1 MSLKTNNN
9 PLIDVYNIL
18 ESVIRTNVQDVN
30 ETRRVL
36 PTARERQWIYP
47 QTPEEE
53 LQYYPICAIILNDI
67 SYNEFSANQFYGYQT
82 NPVSGE
88 VTVLKMNYAILNL
101 TVGIFT
107 KKKDKFM
114 VTLPNDTT
122 ERLISGTLLNAYL
135 TGKIIKAIQ
144 DKRDSFILEGIEDL
158 VITRTD
164 MNYVDNEILFASNI
178 NLTVVIPN
186 IWGKVYTTGEL
197 IDEINKTYTISYTLG
212 E

>member
-82 NPVSGE
+82 NSVSGE
-88 VTVLKMNYAILNL
+88 VTDLKMNYAILNL

-122 ERLISGTLLNAYL
+122 ERLIGGTLLNAYL
-135 TGKIIKAIQ
+135 TGKIIKVIQ

>member
-18 ESVIRTNVQDVN
+18 ESVIKTNVQDVN

-36 PTARERQWIYP
+36 PTAREKQWIYP

-53 LQYYPICAIILNDI
+53 LQYYPICAIVLNDI

-82 NPVSGE
+82 DSVSGE
-88 VTVLKMNYAILNL
+88 VTDLKMNYAILNL

-107 KKKDKFM
+107 KKKDKFR

-135 TGKIIKAIQ
+135 TGKIIKVIQ

-186 IWGKVYTTGEL
+186 IWGKIYTTGEL